1 MLFLIYD
8 EIEFVRDERH
18 LPLVVL
24 DVVVLDF
31 LEQLLHARLAEE
43 LDERL
48 VFWITFVCSE
58 QKHSSVLLIA
68 FGYKFLS
75 FIQQAGNE
83 LFLAI
88 VESFDIRFEFI
99 ELLVVA
105 PWDRT

>member
-43 LDERL
+43 LDERFVFRIAL
-48 VFWITFVCSE
+48 VCPE
-58 QKHSSVLLIA
+58 QEYSSVLLIA
-68 FGYKFLS
+68 FGYKLFSLV
-75 FIQQAGNE
+75 QQAGNE
-83 LFLAI
+83 LFLAV

-99 ELLVVA
+99 ELLVVT